1 MTGLSKAS
9 FLSNR
14 RAIRQRGGKLF
25 ARGGRVHRGEMRN
38 GGCNEGKREV

>member
-25 ARGGRVHRGEMRN
+25 ARGGVCRGEMRN